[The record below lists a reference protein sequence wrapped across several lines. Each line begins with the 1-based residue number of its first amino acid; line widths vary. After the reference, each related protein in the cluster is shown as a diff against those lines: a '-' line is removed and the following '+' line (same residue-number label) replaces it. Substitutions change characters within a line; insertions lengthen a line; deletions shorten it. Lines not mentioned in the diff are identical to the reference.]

1 MRDAVKDMATTEPHP
16 RKGWV
21 EAGARILAQLLR
33 TTRFK
38 DNLRLILNNL
48 DPDYA
53 PELVRVALNTDPAVP
68 LAVLGALPRGAN
80 IAVEATAQLA
90 TEVARKPR
98 TLVREAGRE
107 LWQRVNVE
115 RAGEAAGVLLSML
128 IGSQDRAP
136 GHDTD
141 PAAESRPVPSVSSV
155 GSVFNPT
162 DNRFWKGMAA
172 ATQQQLGRSPLEVLA
187 PLLLDGLAKLAT
199 EAEQVL
205 VEDGPRA
212 EALRELA
219 RGVERVLAR
228 NPELRRQV
236 VAPLLESLRE
246 E

>member
-1 MRDAVKDMATTEPHP
+1 
-16 RKGWV
+16 
-21 EAGARILAQLLR
+21 
-33 TTRFK
+33 
-38 DNLRLILNNL
+38 
-48 DPDYA
+48 
-53 PELVRVALNTDPAVP
+53 
-68 LAVLGALPRGAN
+68 
-80 IAVEATAQLA
+80 
-90 TEVARKPR
+90 
-98 TLVREAGRE
+98 
-107 LWQRVNVE
+107 
-115 RAGEAAGVLLSML
+115 
-128 IGSQDRAP
+128 
-136 GHDTD
+136 
-141 PAAESRPVPSVSSV
+141 
-155 GSVFNPT
+155 
-162 DNRFWKGMAA
+162 MAA